1 MPPETPIE
9 TQQPFP
15 NDPASLRGARDN
27 PNYIGPTNFTN
38 LQKQY
43 TPYQIEQA
51 TTRQGADIFWKQGV
65 NIADIPSSAPSTAL
79 QPNVAQPPV
88 PADTLSAA
96 TPTVT
101 SPNPQSA
108 EFEARNKAASQYL
121 TGLQAQIDSMQS
133 LAEARLAEQKKAQ
146 QSKVDSL
153 KSKLGE
159 IMNTKDYQSSLEKDR
174 ELFQMKQK
182 IDDLNM
188 VQTKIADASSAL
200 NQGLIFEEGRAT
212 RMELLVGR
220 SAELKKQGLAHLQ
233 ALQTS
238 AEVIKGNIDLARAYA
253 DDSISAIKMDNDRK
267 INALNTLLSL
277 ENQALVDISA
287 DEKETI
293 KARMNTLAD
302 EAKSIEAR
310 KEQLFALAQKSP
322 QAFSKGGVT
331 FLDSMDVALRKMMPY
346 LTEEQKAELE
356 QQQLQNELIRSQIS
370 ENNAQAFKART
381 GGSGGSG
388 GSGTTESSIRAGIAS
403 DAAALRAQGFP
414 EDEIRQALMQAYGG
428 ANMKTTE
435 LVSIM
440 DNVLQGASKSLTP
453 QQELAERVFNAQKTA
468 ELKGLL
474 RLDDETGKYVATDN
488 KAQIEDARAKQLI
501 HWDEGAGA
509 WREGNG
515 LVGGKTGEIIADPS
529 KISVGTQKSFWLPKS
544 KELPKLIIK

>member
-9 TQQPFP
+9 NQQPFP
-15 NDPASLRGARDN
+15 NDPASLRGAREN
-27 PNYIGPTNFTN
+27 PNYIGPTNFAN
-38 LQKQY
+38 IQKQY

-51 TTRQGADIFWKQGV
+51 TERQGADIFWKQGV
-65 NIADIPSSAPSTAL
+65 NIADIPSSAPSTTL
-79 QPNVAQPPV
+79 QPDVAQPPV
-88 PADTLSAA
+88 PANTLSS
-96 TPTVT
+96 TIPTVT

-121 TGLQAQIDSMQS
+121 TGLQAQIDSMRS
-133 LAEARLAEQKKAQ
+133 MAEARLAEEKKAQ
-146 QSKVDSL
+146 QGKVDSL

-159 IMNTKDYQSSLEKDR
+159 ILNTTDYQSSLEKDR

-188 VQTKIADASSAL
+188 VQTKIADASAAL

-277 ENQALVDISA
+277 ENQALIEVTA
-287 DEKETI
+287 EEKETI
-293 KARMNTLAD
+293 KARMNALAD

-310 KEQLFALAQKSP
+310 KEQLFTLAQENP

-331 FLDSMDVALRKMMPY
+331 FLDSMDAALKKMMPY
-346 LTEEQKAELE
+346 LSEQQKMAIEE
-356 QQQLQNELIRSQIS
+356 QQLQNELLRSQIS
-370 ENNAQAFKART
+370 ENNAQAYKART

-388 GSGTTESSIRAGIAS
+388 GGGAAAGESSIRASMAQ
-403 DAAALRAQGFP
+403 DAAALRAQGYP

-428 ANMKTTE
+428 VNMKTTE

-440 DNVLQGASKSLTP
+440 DNVLQGAPNSLTP
-453 QQELAERVFNAQKTA
+453 QQQLAERVDKTRQEL

-474 RLDDETGKYVATDN
+474 ELDAETGKYVSTPN
-488 KAQIEDARAKQLI
+488 RAQIEEAQSKSLV
-501 HWDEGAGA
+501 HWDSEKGA
-509 WREGNG
+509 WRKGN
-515 LVGGKTGEIIADPS
+515 KFSDGEVIADPS
-529 KISVGTQKSFWLPKS
+529 KISVGTHSAWYLS
-544 KELPKLIIK
+544 ESMEMPKLIIK